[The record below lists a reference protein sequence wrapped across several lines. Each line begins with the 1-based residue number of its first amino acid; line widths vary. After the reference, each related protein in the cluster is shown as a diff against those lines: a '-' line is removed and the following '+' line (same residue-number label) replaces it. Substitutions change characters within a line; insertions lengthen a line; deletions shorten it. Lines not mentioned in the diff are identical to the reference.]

1 MIDTDFLDNIEWYV
15 HEKPIIK
22 NIKYRDTNENID
34 NETFENKIILNNEND
49 YTIKFYV
56 DDDLKLFKEKTFSGK
71 QTLKTLFN
79 IIYDFYQE
87 KMDEEHI
94 NKIFENYP
102 EIYEEIKRR
111 RTFIYFKNIDGIL
124 DTEIP
129 PDFAGIADIDDETSN
144 RYVVELGPI

>member
-15 HEKPIIK
+15 QEKPIIK

-111 RTFIYFKNIDGIL
+111 RNFIYFKNIDGIL